1 MILFIILKI
10 MVFQYSELMDNFKK
24 LNYYDLIIF
33 LIPLTIFSVY
43 LFVFHPGIATL
54 DSFDQLHQIA
64 SSQFTN
70 WHPFFHTFIEILCLK
85 VYPSIM
91 SVGIFQILVFSIMWM
106 IICKYNRDDNIQ
118 TDNTFKLQVIF
129 SVLICLIPIN
139 ALYSITLWKDILFSY
154 FLMFLCF
161 LAKVM
166 IDKDGIVNYKFILLF
181 SLIMAFIAQIRGNGM
196 YVILVAMVIYSIYF
210 LRKNNRKMAVLLPI
224 LTITFILLIASLNIA
239 YEVEDNEKDAFMA
252 KLSHMLADYDLNLEI
267 EDMDR
272 NNIHKLI
279 NPNKISENYNP
290 TGSDKIY
297 NITNYKIYENDK
309 GTYITLVLK
318 YSLKDPLHFLQY
330 LFGSSPM
337 VWDITR
343 DDDWL
348 GSPYYMSREKDNLQ
362 WSFEKYNNYTNDAH
376 PKIYE
381 NISYVNWGTP
391 VFEILNFISLGFEYH
406 FVADTLF
413 NSPALY
419 MYLSIIFLILIHII
433 TNSKEI
439 YLMYIP
445 NLLNI
450 LIVFFS
456 TPVQDNR
463 YLYANLLICYLL
475 IIILIGLMQRFDV
488 KSLIHHEILKIFK

>member
-1 MILFIILKI
+1 ME
-10 MVFQYSELMDNFKK
+10 FQYVGLIDDIKRF
-24 LNYYDLIIF
+24 NYRDLIIF
-33 LIPLTIFSVY
+33 LIPLIIFSIY
-43 LFVFHPGIATL
+43 LSVFNPGIATL

-64 SSQFTN
+64 SGQFTN
-70 WHPFFHTFIEILCLK
+70 WHPFFHTFIEMLCLK

-106 IICKYNRDDNIQ
+106 IICKYNRDDDIQ

-166 IDKDGIVNYKFILLF
+166 IDKKGIVNYKFIMLL
-181 SLIMAFIAQIRGNGM
+181 SVIMAFIAQLRGNGM
-196 YVILVAMVIYSIYF
+196 YVILVVMVVYSIYL

-239 YEVEDNEKDAFMA
+239 YDVDDNEKDAFMA
-252 KLSHMLADYDLNLEI
+252 KLAHMLADYDLNLEI
-267 EDMDR
+267 EESDR
-272 NNIHKLI
+272 NIIHDLI
-279 NPNKISENYNP
+279 NPNNIGENYNP

-297 NITNYKIYENDK
+297 NITNSKVYETDK
-309 GTYITLVLK
+309 GTYIALALK

-337 VWDITR
+337 VWDVTR
-343 DDDWL
+343 GDDWL
-348 GSPYYMSREKDNLQ
+348 GSPYYMSREKDNLH
-362 WSFEKYNNYTNDAH
+362 WSFEKYNNYTNDSS
-376 PKIYE
+376 PEKYE

-391 VFEILNFISLGFEYH
+391 VFKILNFISLGFEYH
-406 FVADTLF
+406 FIADTLF

-419 MYLSIIFLILIHII
+419 MYLSIIFLILIQFI
-433 TNSKEI
+433 TRSKEI

-450 LIVFFS
+450 IIVFFS

-463 YLYANLLICYLL
+463 YLYPNLLVCYLL
-475 IIILIGLMQRFDV
+475 IIILIGLGQCLANKYHGHYR
-488 KSLIHHEILKIFK
+488 ILKIFN